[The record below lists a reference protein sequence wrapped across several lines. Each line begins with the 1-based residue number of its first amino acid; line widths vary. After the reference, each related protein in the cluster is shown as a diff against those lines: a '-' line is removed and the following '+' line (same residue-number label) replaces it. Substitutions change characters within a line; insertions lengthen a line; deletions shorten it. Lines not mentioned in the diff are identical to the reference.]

1 MLGMLGKLAKL
12 RPHSSHV
19 LHTYLHSVISATLG
33 NVPKTV

>member
-19 LHTYLHSVISATLG
+19 LAHIFTFFDFRYIR
-33 NVPKTV
+33 